1 MKLKEKL
8 EALGFIQSKFITRQY
23 YNESLDLCVYVD
35 NDKIT
40 SVQIVTSWFVKL
52 APFNYKEYMKK
63 VNKIF
68 KALNKLL

>member
-1 MKLKEKL
+1 MNLKNKL
-8 EALGFIQSKFITRQY
+8 EALGFKQSSFITRQY

-35 NDKIT
+35 DDKIT

-52 APFNYKEYMKK
+52 VPFNYKEYMKK

>member
-1 MKLKEKL
+1 MNLKNKL

-23 YNESLDLCVYVD
+23 YHESLDLCVYVD

-40 SVQIVTSWFVKL
+40 SVQIVKSWFVIL
-52 APFNYKEYMKK
+52 ATFDYKDYFKK
-63 VNKIF
+63 VSKIF

>member
-1 MKLKEKL
+1 MNLKNKL

-40 SVQIVTSWFVKL
+40 SVQIVKSWFVIL
-52 APFNYKEYMKK
+52 ATFDYKDYFKK
-63 VNKIF
+63 VSKIF
-68 KALNKLL
+68 KELNKLL

>member
-1 MKLKEKL
+1 MKLKDKL

-35 NDKIT
+35 DEKIT
-40 SVQIVTSWFVKL
+40 SVQIVTSWFVIL
-52 APFNYKEYMKK
+52 AKFDYKDYFKK
-63 VNKIF
+63 VSKIF

>member
-1 MKLKEKL
+1 MNLKEKL

-40 SVQIVTSWFVKL
+40 SVQIVTSWFLIL
-52 APFNYKEYMKK
+52 AKFNYKDYFKK
-63 VNKIF
+63 VSKIF
-68 KALNKLL
+68 KELNKLL